1 MAKRDYYEVLGV
13 GRGAAGEEIKR
24 AYRQLALTYHPDRNP
39 GNKEAEEKFKEA
51 AEAYSVLGDPEKR
64 ATYDRFGLEGL
75 RGEGFTGFSGFDA
88 SIFGDFEDIL
98 GRFFGFED
106 IFGGRSRSRSRRAY
120 PQKGRDLAL
129 ELEIGLE
136 EAASGVEKEINLSRA
151 ERCPECGA
159 TGVTPGTS
167 KTSCPTCQGRGQV
180 RYQQGFFTVS
190 RSCSQCRGSGEI
202 ITSPC
207 RNCRGSG
214 RVKQKAKLTI
224 QVPAGIE
231 DGNRLR
237 VEGQGEAG
245 EPGAGPGDLY
255 VLVRVAKHPFFARED
270 NNLFCQV
277 HITFSQAALGASIEV
292 PGLGRDSEVLKI
304 PPGTQTGAV
313 FRLKGL
319 GIKDLRSHRK
329 GDLFVKVQVETPEN
343 LSKEEKTLLRRL
355 AELRG
360 EDPDKTDRSVVDKLK
375 NFIS

>member
-1 MAKRDYYEVLGV
+1 MTKRDYYEVLGV
-13 GRGAAGEEIKR
+13 GRSAAGEEIKR
-24 AYRQLALTYHPDRNP
+24 AFRQLALKYHPDRNP
-39 GNKEAEEKFKEA
+39 GNRESEERFKEA

-64 ATYDRFGLEGL
+64 ATYDRFGMEGL

-98 GRFFGFED
+98 GRFFGFGD
-106 IFGGRSRSRSRRAY
+106 IFGGRSRSRRVY
-120 PQKGRDLAL
+120 PEKGRDLAL
-129 ELEIGLE
+129 EFEISLE

-151 ERCPECGA
+151 EQCPECRG
-159 TGVTPGTS
+159 TGVTPGTR
-167 KTSCPTCQGRGQV
+167 KTTCPTCQGRGQI

-190 RSCSQCRGSGEI
+190 RTCSECRGSGEI

-214 RVKQKAKLTI
+214 RVKQKAKVMI
-224 QVPAGIE
+224 KIPAGIE
-231 DGNRLR
+231 DGNRMR
-237 VEGQGEAG
+237 VEGQGETG

-255 VLVRVAKHPFFARED
+255 VLVRVAKHPFFERQD
-270 NNLFCQV
+270 NNLFCQIPV
-277 HITFSQAALGASIEV
+277 SFPQAALGAVIEV
-292 PGLGRDSEVLKI
+292 PGLGRDAEVLKI

-313 FRLKGL
+313 FRLKGM

-343 LSKEEKTLLRRL
+343 LSKEERALLRRL

-360 EDPDKTDRSVVDKLK
+360 EDLDKTDRGIADKLK

>member
-13 GRGAAGEEIKR
+13 GRGAASDEIKR

-51 AEAYSVLGDPEKR
+51 AEAYSILGDPEKR

-106 IFGGRSRSRSRRAY
+106 IFGGRSRRAY

-136 EAASGVEKEINLSRA
+136 EAASGVEKEITLSRA
-151 ERCPECGA
+151 EQCPECGA

-190 RSCSQCRGSGEI
+190 RSCSQCRGRGEI

-255 VLVRVAKHPFFARED
+255 VLVRVAKHPFFERED

-343 LSKEEKTLLRRL
+343 LSKEERALLRRL

>member
-13 GRGAAGEEIKR
+13 GRGAASDEIKR

-51 AEAYSVLGDPEKR
+51 AEAYSILGDPEKR

-106 IFGGRSRSRSRRAY
+106 IFGGRSRSRRAY

-136 EAASGVEKEINLSRA
+136 EAASGVEKEITLSRA
-151 ERCPECGA
+151 EQCPECGA

-190 RSCSQCRGSGEI
+190 RSCSQCRGRGEI

-255 VLVRVAKHPFFARED
+255 VLVRVAKHPFFERED

-343 LSKEEKTLLRRL
+343 LSKEERALLRRL

>member
-1 MAKRDYYEVLGV
+1 MTKRDYYEVLGV
-13 GRGAAGEEIKR
+13 GRSAAGEEIKR
-24 AYRQLALTYHPDRNP
+24 AFRQLALKYHPDRNP
-39 GNKEAEEKFKEA
+39 GNRESEERFKEA

-64 ATYDRFGLEGL
+64 ATYDRFGMEGL

-98 GRFFGFED
+98 GRFFGFGD
-106 IFGGRSRSRSRRAY
+106 IFGGRSRSRRVY
-120 PQKGRDLAL
+120 PEKGRDLAL
-129 ELEIGLE
+129 EFEISLE

-151 ERCPECGA
+151 EQCPECRG
-159 TGVTPGTS
+159 TGVTPGTR
-167 KTSCPTCQGRGQV
+167 KTTCPTCQGRGQI

-190 RSCSQCRGSGEI
+190 RTCSECRGSGEI

-214 RVKQKAKLTI
+214 RVKQKAKVMI
-224 QVPAGIE
+224 KIPAGIE

-237 VEGQGEAG
+237 VEGQGETGA
-245 EPGAGPGDLY
+245 PGAGPGDLY
-255 VLVRVAKHPFFARED
+255 VLVRVAKHPFFERQD
-270 NNLFCQV
+270 NNLFCQIPV
-277 HITFSQAALGASIEV
+277 SFPQAALGAVIEV
-292 PGLGRDSEVLKI
+292 PGLGRDAEVLKI

-313 FRLKGL
+313 FRLKGM

-343 LSKEEKTLLRRL
+343 LSKEERALLRRL

-360 EDPDKTDRSVVDKLK
+360 EDLDKTDRGIADKLK

>member
-13 GRGAAGEEIKR
+13 GRGAASDEIKR

-51 AEAYSVLGDPEKR
+51 AEAYSILGDPEKR

-106 IFGGRSRSRSRRAY
+106 IFGGRSRSRRAY

-136 EAASGVEKEINLSRA
+136 EAASGVEKEITLSRA
-151 ERCPECGA
+151 EQCPECGA

-190 RSCSQCRGSGEI
+190 RSCSQCRGRGEI

-224 QVPAGIE
+224 QVPAGIG

-255 VLVRVAKHPFFARED
+255 VLVRVAKHPFFERED

-343 LSKEEKTLLRRL
+343 LSKEERALLRRL